1 MMFIR
6 AWRASPGLCAGLT
19 LKRLV
24 SGDALGRSHHCS
36 ALDSFPPC
44 ACVRVCEC
52 VLCAYVC
59 VFLYLCV
66 CVCVSVCSSTPGMI
80 VLFLSLDSDL
90 PNNLQ
95 ECFLQGLVL
104 QGSSDRK

>member
-36 ALDSFPPC
+36 ALDSLPPC
-44 ACVRVCEC
+44 ACVRVCEW
-52 VLCAYVC
+52 VC
-59 VFLYLCV
+59 VRVCV
-66 CVCVSVCSSTPGMI
+66 CVCVCVGVCVCVCVCVCVRSLNTEWSTTAAP
-80 VLFLSLDSDL
+80 FWQLSLSL
-90 PNNLQ
+90 SL
-95 ECFLQGLVL
+95 F
-104 QGSSDRK
+104 